1 MHNLVKIS
9 NKIKKFNE
17 KISVSGDKSISI
29 RCVLLATQAIGI
41 SRIYNL
47 LESEDVLNAL
57 KSIKRLGVNYKKK
70 KNFYEIESFGLRSL
84 NKLNRV
90 VVNAGNSGT
99 LARLILGILVDN
111 DNEVTLKG
119 DNSLSGRDFT
129 RVIEPLKKFGVNF
142 IVKKKNLPLIIKG
155 TKFLR
160 PINYYEKLGSA
171 QCKSAVMLAALKTPG
186 ITKIKAKKSRNHTE
200 LMFKELEIPIKV
212 IKEKYYDLI
221 EIRGLTNFNS
231 FEYRVPGDL
240 SSSAFFLVLTLLSKE
255 SKIRITNVNINET
268 RTGIIKI
275 LNRMNAKIVYKNK
288 KKYKGEIVSDILVKS
303 VNNLKGI
310 RCPKS
315 LNSSAIDEFL
325 IIFLVAAKAKGIS
338 TFSDLGE
345 LNKKESPRLNIAIKL
360 LKMMGIKILRKN
372 NDIKI
377 YGNPKLN
384 LKGKFIVK
392 NYNKDHRIFMMSCIA
407 ALTFGGNWK
416 IFDKDSTYTSF
427 PHFLKIIK
435 QLGADIIEN

>member
-29 RCVLLATQAIGI
+29 RCILLATQAIGI

-360 LKMMGIKILRKN
+360 LKMMGIKVLRKN
-372 NDIKI
+372 NDVKI

-392 NYNKDHRIFMMSCIA
+392 NYSKDHRVFMMSCIA
-407 ALTFGGNWK
+407 ALTFGGNWE

-427 PHFLKIIK
+427 PYFLKIIK
-435 QLGADIIEN
+435 QLGAEIIEN

>member
-1 MHNLVKIS
+1 MHNQVKIS

-29 RCVLLATQAIGI
+29 RCVLLATQAIGT

-57 KSIKRLGVNYKKK
+57 KSIKKLGVDYKKK
-70 KNFYEIESFGLRSL
+70 KDFYEIESFGLRSL
-84 NKLNRV
+84 NKSNRV

-142 IVKKKNLPLIIKG
+142 RVKKKKLPLIIKG

-200 LMFKELEIPIKV
+200 LMFKELGIPIKV
-212 IKEKYYDLI
+212 IKEKYYDFI
-221 EIRGLTNFNS
+221 EISGLTNFKS

-255 SKIRITNVNINET
+255 SKIRIKNVNINET

-288 KKYKGEIVSDILVKS
+288 KRYKGEIVSDILVKS

-325 IIFLVAAKAKGIS
+325 VIFLVAAKAKGIS

-360 LKMMGIKILRKN
+360 LKMMGIKVLRKN
-372 NDIKI
+372 NDVKI

-384 LKGKFIVK
+384 LKGKFTVK
-392 NYNKDHRIFMMSCIA
+392 NYSKDHRVFMMSCIA
-407 ALTFGGNWK
+407 ALTFGGNWE

-427 PHFLKIIK
+427 PYFLKIIK
-435 QLGADIIEN
+435 QLGAEIIEN